1 MGSSFVFKLGG
12 VMLLCMLVITP
23 NVEAGVTCGQVT
35 SSLAPCMSALT
46 GGGSPSPACC
56 GGIRSLNSMASTPAD
71 RKAACSCLKSAA
83 SSVKGINLS
92 AASGLPGKCGVHI
105 PYPISTSVDCSKYVS
120 FL

>member
-1 MGSSFVFKLGG
+1 MASSVVFKLAGI
-12 VMLLCMLVITP
+12 MLLCILVAAPLT
-23 NVEAGVTCGQVT
+23 EASVTCGQVT
-35 SSLAPCMSALT
+35 SSLAPCMPALT

-56 GGIRSLNSMASTPAD
+56 SGIKSLNSMASTPAD

-83 SSVKGINLS
+83 GSVKGINLS